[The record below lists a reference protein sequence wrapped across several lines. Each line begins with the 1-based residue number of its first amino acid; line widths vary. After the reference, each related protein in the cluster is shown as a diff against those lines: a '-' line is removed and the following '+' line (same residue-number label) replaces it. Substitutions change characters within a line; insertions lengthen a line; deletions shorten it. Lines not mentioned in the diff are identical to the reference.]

1 MEIKERMIVKGGE
14 FIIKEN
20 NSQDVFTPEDFTD
33 EQVLMKESV
42 QEFINREIL
51 PNKERLKRIMILQRN
66 V

>member
-1 MEIKERMIVKGGE
+1 MEIKERTIVKGGE

-42 QEFINREIL
+42 QEFI
-51 PNKERLKRIMILQRN
+51 
-66 V
+66 